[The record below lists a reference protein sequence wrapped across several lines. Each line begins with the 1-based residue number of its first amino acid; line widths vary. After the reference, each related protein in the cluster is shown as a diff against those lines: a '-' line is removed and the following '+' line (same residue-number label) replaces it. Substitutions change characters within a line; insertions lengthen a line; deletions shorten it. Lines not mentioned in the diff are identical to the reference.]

1 MSEHLLYETLLLLTL
16 PIFLSCGAWGLFLGV
31 AYSRLPAQW
40 NPLHV
45 VIAFIMLVDLI
56 NFAIFL
62 TWIIPKPI
70 VIFDSQRIGPSVIGG
85 LLLGWGLY
93 QLLYRPYFPLQ
104 KAQIQSAVAPLYW
117 VLFSVIT
124 GLTEEII
131 WRGFGVA
138 QLRSLSSHIGLSIFL
153 PVFVTSLLFGLYHFG
168 QGLKGIRVTTLLGI
182 IWAAT
187 YIATNDLT
195 VVVTSHVAYNLCI
208 RFWPRQAKPLK
219 CAPR

>member
-1 MSEHLLYETLLLLTL
+1 MSEHLLYETLLLLTI
-16 PIFLSCGAWGLFLGV
+16 PILLSWGAWGLFFGV

-40 NPLHV
+40 NLLHL
-45 VIAFIMLVDLI
+45 VITFIMLVDLL

-70 VIFDSQRIGPSVIGG
+70 GTFDPQKMGPSVIGG

-104 KAQIQSAVAPLYW
+104 KAQIKSAAAPLYW

-131 WRGFGVA
+131 WRGFGVT
-138 QLRSLSSHIGLSIFL
+138 QLLSLSSHIGLSIFL
-153 PVFVTSLLFGLYHFG
+153 SVSVTSLLFGLYHFG
-168 QGLKGIRVTTLLGI
+168 QGLKGILATTLLGI

-195 VVVTSHVAYNLCI
+195 VVVSSHLAYNLCI
-208 RFWPRQAKPLK
+208 RFWPS
-219 CAPR
+219 